1 MGRRKDIDV
10 SRLRDL
16 GVTDW
21 QRRKLREVM
30 REYEAYDLYSHI
42 SRLNNQLLGY
52 GVTKQYLNYDTA
64 ASMLEQGVYANIDE
78 LLKDYREEKK
88 NIEEGN
94 TSEYTGYLKDWS
106 NTIKE
111 YFGIDVS
118 PEHLDREVDMP
129 SLEYF
134 FDVYKRYEDSGNSYA
149 QQWAEERV
157 IEMLNMTAM

>member
-1 MGRRKDIDV
+1 MGRRKDINI
-10 SRLRDL
+10 SRLRGL

-21 QRRKLREVM
+21 QRRKLRELM

-52 GVTKQYLNYDTA
+52 GVTKQYLNYETA
-64 ASMLEQGVYANIDE
+64 ASMLEQGVYANINE

-94 TSEYTGYLKDWS
+94 TSEYSNYLQDWCDK
-106 NTIKE
+106 IKE
-111 YFGIDVS
+111 NFGIDVT
-118 PEHLDREVDMP
+118 PDYLDREVDMP

-134 FDVYKRYEDSGNSYA
+134 YGVYKQYEDMGNGYA
-149 QQWAEERV
+149 EQWAQERV
-157 IEMLNMTAM
+157 IDMLNL